1 MCLPDPHLLPTM
13 VFYPRLT
20 AAAIVVG
27 QAAHAF
33 GHTEYP
39 VRVVSPETYGTL
51 NFTEIFAGFGP
62 DKSNAQWT
70 RAAFTGITSFAAA
83 PPVRCFGADAETDYD
98 VAVLGAP
105 FDTATSFRPG

>member
-1 MCLPDPHLLPTM
+1 M

-51 NFTEIFAGFGP
+51 NCT
-62 DKSNAQWT
+62 
-70 RAAFTGITSFAAA
+70 
-83 PPVRCFGADAETDYD
+83 
-98 VAVLGAP
+98 
-105 FDTATSFRPG
+105 

>member
-1 MCLPDPHLLPTM
+1 MFFSLSCIGI
-13 VFYPRLT
+13 
-20 AAAIVVG
+20 AAIIAGSTSQVLG
-27 QAAHAF
+27 NIQ
-33 GHTEYP
+33 YP
-39 VRVVSPETYGTL
+39 VGVVNTDTFGSL

-62 DKSNAQWT
+62 DKSNARWT
-70 RAAFTGITSFAAA
+70 RADFNGLTSFAHA